1 MIFCSYPGIACD
13 IPSHTYQFSF
23 ENNTQWSSYY
33 ASGAEI
39 QAYLKQVAAKY
50 DAYRCMKFRHRVL
63 KAEWQDDEGKWCV
76 DVLNEDTGGV
86 CPLINACK

>member
-1 MIFCSYPGIACD
+1 MFVSSYPGIACD

-39 QAYLKQVAAKY
+39 QAYLKRVAAKY
-50 DAYRCMKFRHRVL
+50 DVHRYVKLRHRVIR
-63 KAEWQDDEGKWCV
+63 AEWQDEEGKWCV
-76 DVLNEDTGGV
+76 DLENEVNGEV
-86 CPLINACK
+86 CPCAL